1 MAVLLSA
8 VWEVYRSSFVDIDLF
23 DLRVV
28 PVESAVVVVVVVA
41 RVIAVACAFAK
52 TPFAFEVA
60 PIFPRLRI
68 QRCGDHGVVDFV
80 DAAVKIL
87 FAPCSGSVDWKHR
100 I

>member
-68 QRCGDHGVVDFV
+68 LRCGDRGVVDFV
-80 DAAVKIL
+80 DAVVKIL